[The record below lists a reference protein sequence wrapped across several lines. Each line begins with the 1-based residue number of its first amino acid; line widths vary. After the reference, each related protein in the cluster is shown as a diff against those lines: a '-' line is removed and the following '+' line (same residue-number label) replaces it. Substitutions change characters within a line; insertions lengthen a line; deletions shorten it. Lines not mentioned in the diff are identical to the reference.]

1 MNNFS
6 ENETNSQQTFV
17 AKTIAGLEDMLVG
30 ELIALG
36 AQNVQKLHR
45 AASFEGDKKLMYRAN
60 YSLRTALRILVP
72 LYSFQ
77 LADEDDLYQNIY
89 DYSWENHLKVTST
102 LAVDAVVTDSELT
115 HSHFVA
121 LRTKDAVC
129 DRFRAQHNGRRPSV
143 DTDNPDFRI
152 SIHINGNQCDVLADS
167 SGASLHKRGYRVSN
181 AEAPM
186 SEVLAAG
193 LILLT
198 GWDKKSNFLDPM
210 CGSGTILI
218 EAALIANNFPPG
230 MYRKEFGFERWND
243 FDAALWE
250 TVKQEALDEQTEFEY
265 KIIGSD
271 ISSKSLSAAHAN
283 VKSARLHKDIQLSV
297 SAFADVQPPKNEPG
311 IIVMNPPYGERIR
324 TNDIIGLYRTIGDTL
339 KQSFA
344 GYNAWIISSDQMA
357 IKFIGLKPAEKF
369 IVWNGPL
376 ECKFEKFE
384 LYRGSKKFEGEAGE
398 DHISRPPRRKD
409 FTFETE
415 HGERKEQDRFEK
427 RPERREDWKEKRSYS
442 KERTERDKP
451 TERRSYPDRNAD
463 DKPWKRE
470 EKPAERRTYGDRN
483 REDKPWKRE
492 EKPAER
498 KSSGERNR
506 EDRPWKREEK
516 RDERP
521 PYKGRDDNRTY
532 DKPRTWNNDKGKP
545 ARPYTD
551 KPKRD
556 DRTDDEKS
564 RDRRSS
570 DRLPYH
576 TDETGRRIY
585 TNKKDERKKLY
596 SDRSGDRTAERQER
610 SDKPRFRDKEERPRR
625 HYETKEHREIEQWTP
640 RERPEPKKRVERSD
654 RPKKEEK
661 FEPSHKQKRPR
672 STKLAKPP
680 KLQENSD
687 NKSKRADDKWEEM
700 GD

>member
-1 MNNFS
+1 MNNIS
-6 ENETNSQQTFV
+6 ENETYSQQTFV
-17 AKTIAGLEDMLVG
+17 AKTIAGLEDVLAG

-45 AASFEGDKKLMYRAN
+45 AVSFEGDKRLMYRAN

-72 LYSFQ
+72 LYTFQ
-77 LADEDDLYQNIY
+77 LADEDDLYRNIY
-89 DYSWENHLKVTST
+89 DFAWENHLKVTST

-129 DRFRAQHNGRRPSV
+129 DRFRAQNNGRRPSV

-152 SIHINGNQCDVLADS
+152 SVHINGNQCDVLADS

-198 GWDKKSNFLDPM
+198 GWDKKSNFIDPM
-210 CGSGTILI
+210 CGSGTLLI

-230 MYRKEFGFERWND
+230 MYRKEFGFMRWND
-243 FDAALWE
+243 FDPGLWD
-250 TVKQEALDEQTEFEY
+250 TVKQEAMDEQTEFDF
-265 KIIGSD
+265 KILGSD
-271 ISSKSLSAAHAN
+271 ISGKNLSAAHAN

-297 SAFADVQPPKNEPG
+297 SAFADVRPPKNEPG

-324 TNDIIGLYRTIGDTL
+324 TNDIIGLYRSIGDTL
-339 KQSFA
+339 KQSFT
-344 GYNAWIISSDQMA
+344 GYTAWIISSDQMA
-357 IKFIGLKPAEKF
+357 IKFIGLKPARKF
-369 IVWNGPL
+369 DVWNGPL

-384 LYRGSKKFEGEAGE
+384 LYRGSKKFEDETGE

-409 FTFETE
+409 IQEVTE
-415 HGERKEQDRFEK
+415 RRERPDRERFEK
-427 RPERREDWKEKRSYS
+427 RPDGREDWKEKRTYS
-442 KERTERDKP
+442 KDRPEREKP
-451 TERRSYPDRNAD
+451 TERRSYPDRN
-463 DKPWKRE
+463 
-470 EKPAERRTYGDRN
+470 
-483 REDKPWKRE
+483 REDKPWKRDE
-492 EKPAER
+492 
-498 KSSGERNR
+498 
-506 EDRPWKREEK
+506 KREGK
-516 RDERP
+516 P
-521 PYKGRDDNRTY
+521 PYKSRDDNRSY
-532 DKPRTWNNDKGKP
+532 DKPRRWNDEKGKP
-545 ARPYTD
+545 ARPYSD

-556 DRTDDEKS
+556 NRTDDEKS

-570 DRLPYH
+570 DRQPYH

-596 SDRSGDRTAERQER
+596 SDRSSDHPADRQER
-610 SDKPRFRDKEERPRR
+610 SDKPRYKDKEERPRR

-640 RERPEPKKRVERSD
+640 REQPEPKKKVEHSN

-661 FEPSHKQKRPR
+661 FEPSQKPKRPR
-672 STKLAKPP
+672 SVKPEKP
-680 KLQENSD
+680 QQKPRIKGSETG
-687 NKSKRADDKWEEM
+687 DKWEEM

>member
-1 MNNFS
+1 LNNLS
-6 ENETNSQQTFV
+6 ENENNSPQTLV
-17 AKTIAGLEDMLVG
+17 AKTIAGLEDVLAG
-30 ELIALG
+30 EIIALG
-36 AQNVQKLHR
+36 AQNVQKLNR
-45 AASFEGDKKLMYRAN
+45 AVSFEGDRKLLYRAN

-89 DYSWENHLKVTST
+89 DYPWENHLKVTNT

-129 DRFRAQHNGRRPSV
+129 DRFRSQNNGRRPSV

-198 GWDKKSNFLDPM
+198 DWDKKSNFIDPM
-210 CGSGTILI
+210 CGSGTLLI

-230 MYRKEFGFERWND
+230 MYRKEFGFMRWND
-243 FDAALWE
+243 FDAELWE

-265 KIIGSD
+265 KILGSD
-271 ISSKSLSAAHAN
+271 ISQKNLSAANAN
-283 VKSARLHKDIQLSV
+283 VKSARLHKDIQLTV
-297 SAFADVQPPKNEPG
+297 SAFSEVQPPKDEPG

-324 TNDIIGLYRTIGDTL
+324 TNDIIGLYRSIGDTL
-339 KQSFA
+339 KQTFT
-344 GYNAWIISSDQMA
+344 GYNAWIISSDQTA
-357 IKFIGLKPAEKF
+357 IKFIGLKPAKKF
-369 IVWNGPL
+369 EVWNGPL

-384 LYRGSKKFEGEAGE
+384 LYRGSKKFESEAGE

-409 FTFETE
+409 FTND
-415 HGERKEQDRFEK
+415 HPDYSERKGRDGFEK
-427 RPERREDWKEKRSYS
+427 RTDRREDWKEKRSYS
-442 KERTERDKP
+442 KDRPERDKS
-451 TERRSYPDRNAD
+451 TERRSYS
-463 DKPWKRE
+463 
-470 EKPAERRTYGDRN
+470 DRN

-492 EKPAER
+492 EKPAGR
-498 KSSGERNR
+498 KPYGDRNR
-506 EDRPWKREEK
+506 DDRPWKHEEK
-516 RDERP
+516 RDGKPSFR
-521 PYKGRDDNRTY
+521 GRDDDRPRDNKRPWK
-532 DKPRTWNNDKGKP
+532 DDREKSVKPP
-545 ARPYTD
+545 FD

-556 DRTDDEKS
+556 NRTDDEKS

-570 DRLPYH
+570 EKRPYH

-585 TNKKDERKKLY
+585 TNKKDERKKFY
-596 SDRSGDRTAERQER
+596 SDRPTERPTDHPANN
-610 SDKPRFRDKEERPRR
+610 DKPRFRKDDDRPRR
-625 HYETKEHREIEQWTP
+625 HYENKEYREIEEWTP
-640 RERPEPKKRVERSD
+640 RERTEPKKRVERSD
-654 RPKKEEK
+654 RPGKEEK
-661 FEPSHKQKRPR
+661 FEPSQKPKRPR
-672 STKLAKPP
+672 SVKPP
-680 KLQENSD
+680 KPPQQPG
-687 NKSKRADDKWEEM
+687 SKGFEKGDKWEEM

>member
-1 MNNFS
+1 LNNFS
-6 ENETNSQQTFV
+6 ENENPSPQTFV
-17 AKTIAGLEDMLVG
+17 AKTIAGLEYVLAG

-45 AASFEGDKKLMYRAN
+45 AVSFEGDKKLLYRAN

-77 LADEDDLYQNIY
+77 LTDEDDLYRNIY
-89 DYSWENHLKVTST
+89 DFVWENHLKVTST

-129 DRFRAQHNGRRPSV
+129 DRFRAQNNGRRPSV

-193 LILLT
+193 LVLLT
-198 GWDKKSNFLDPM
+198 GWDKKSNFIDPM
-210 CGSGTILI
+210 CGSGTLLI

-243 FDAALWE
+243 FDAELWE
-250 TVKQEALDEQTEFEY
+250 TVKEEALDEQTEFEF

-271 ISSKSLSAAHAN
+271 ISSKNLSAAHAN

-297 SAFADVQPPKNEPG
+297 SAFADVQPPENEPG

-324 TNDIIGLYRTIGDTL
+324 TNDIIGLYRSIGDAL
-339 KQSFA
+339 KQSFT
-344 GYNAWIISSDQMA
+344 GYTAWIISSDQTA
-357 IKFIGLKPAEKF
+357 IKFIGLKPTNKF
-369 IVWNGPL
+369 EVWNGPL

-384 LYRGSKKFEGEAGE
+384 LYRGSKKFANEAGE
-398 DHISRPPRRKD
+398 DHVSRPPRRKD
-409 FTFETE
+409 FTYDSEP
-415 HGERKEQDRFEK
+415 GERKERESFDK
-427 RPERREDWKEKRSYS
+427 RPGRREDR
-442 KERTERDKP
+442 KP
-451 TERRSYPDRNAD
+451 KPGYGNDRPETGKPYERRRYTDRNQD
-463 DKPWKRE
+463 DKPWKRD
-470 EKPAERRTYGDRN
+470 EKPSERKPYGDRN

-492 EKPAER
+492 EKASER
-498 KSSGERNR
+498 KPYGDRNR
-506 EDRPWKREEK
+506 EDKPWKREEK
-516 RDERP
+516 RDGKPAHRSRDDERP
-521 PYKGRDDNRTY
+521 NDNKRSWNDREKPGKPRF
-532 DKPRTWNNDKGKP
+532 DKPR
-545 ARPYTD
+545 
-551 KPKRD
+551 RD
-556 DRTDDEKS
+556 NRTDDEKS
-564 RDRRSS
+564 RDTRSS
-570 DRLPYH
+570 DKLPYQ

-596 SDRSGDRTAERQER
+596 SDRSTDRPADQPERTG
-610 SDKPRFRDKEERPRR
+610 KPRFKDNDDRPRR

-661 FEPSHKQKRPR
+661 FEPSQKQKRPR
-672 STKLAKPP
+672 STRLVKPP
-680 KLQENSD
+680 KPQEKPD
-687 NKSKRADDKWEEM
+687 TKDKGAADKWEEM

>member
-6 ENETNSQQTFV
+6 ENETLSQQTFV
-17 AKTIAGLEDMLVG
+17 AKTIAGLEDVLAG
-30 ELIALG
+30 ELISLG

-45 AASFEGDKKLMYRAN
+45 AVSFEGDKKLMYRAN

-89 DYSWENHLKVTST
+89 DYSWENHLKVTNT

-129 DRFRAQHNGRRPSV
+129 DRFRAQNNGRRPSV

-152 SIHINGNQCDVLADS
+152 SVHINGNQCDVLADS

-198 GWDKKSNFLDPM
+198 GWDKKSNFIDPM
-210 CGSGTILI
+210 CGSGTLLI

-243 FDAALWE
+243 FDAVLWE
-250 TVKQEALDEQTEFEY
+250 TVKQEALDEQNEFEY
-265 KIIGSD
+265 KILGSD
-271 ISSKSLSAAHAN
+271 ISGKNLSAAHAN

-297 SAFADVQPPKNEPG
+297 SAFADVHPPQNEPG

-344 GYNAWIISSDQMA
+344 GYTAWIISSDQMA
-357 IKFIGLKPAEKF
+357 IKFIGLKPARKF
-369 IVWNGPL
+369 EVWNGPL

-384 LYRGSKKFEGEAGE
+384 LYRGSKKFEGEVGE

-409 FTFETE
+409 FQEVP
-415 HGERKEQDRFEK
+415 ERRERPDREGFDK
-427 RPERREDWKEKRSYS
+427 WPDRREDWKEKRSYS
-442 KERTERDKP
+442 KDRPEREKP
-451 TERRSYPDRNAD
+451 TERRSYPDRN
-463 DKPWKRE
+463 
-470 EKPAERRTYGDRN
+470 
-483 REDKPWKRE
+483 REDKPWKR
-492 EKPAER
+492 
-498 KSSGERNR
+498 
-506 EDRPWKREEK
+506 DEK
-516 RDERP
+516 RDGKP
-521 PYKGRDDNRTY
+521 PYKSRDENRTS
-532 DKPRTWNNDKGKP
+532 DKPRPWNDDKRKP
-545 ARPYTD
+545 ARPYSD

-556 DRTDDEKS
+556 NRTDDESS
-564 RDRRSS
+564 RERRFS
-570 DRLPYH
+570 DKRPYE

-585 TNKKDERKKLY
+585 PNKKDERKKLY
-596 SDRSGDRTAERQER
+596 SDRPTDRPADRQDR
-610 SDKPRFRDKEERPRR
+610 NDKPRYKDKEERPRR

-640 RERPEPKKRVERSD
+640 REQPEPKQRVERSD

-661 FEPSHKQKRPR
+661 FEPSQKPKRPR

-680 KLQENSD
+680 KPQEKPGSKG
-687 NKSKRADDKWEEM
+687 KSADDKWEEM